1 MHKVLVGTL
10 YQAASDGPLLC
21 FCGFIEYDKKHDSLS
36 ENRFAI
42 VATVALTTGILG
54 AQGTTKRQ
62 ASMTMSWQI
71 KQPIGVPN
79 SNAWTAYE
87 LPREVSL
94 YCRISDYSGG

>member
-1 MHKVLVGTL
+1 M
-10 YQAASDGPLLC
+10 
-21 FCGFIEYDKKHDSLS
+21 
-36 ENRFAI
+36 
-42 VATVALTTGILG
+42 TTGILG

-87 LPREVSL
+87 LPREVSR
-94 YCRISDYSGG
+94 YARCTQSYGN